1 MGFFLVCFCFV
12 CGGGGGGG
20 FKTEISNER
29 LKVRSGRNRKFVL
42 RLRQRQI
49 GRQANTQEKRHNDC
63 CDDRNTLYIECVGKN
78 GIVCVCGGGGG
89 VIFPAD

>member
-1 MGFFLVCFCFV
+1 MGFFLFVFVFVFCFV
-12 CGGGGGGG
+12 RGGGGG

-49 GRQANTQEKRHNDC
+49 GRQANTQEKRHNGC

-78 GIVCVCGGGGG
+78 GIVCVWGGGGG
-89 VIFPAD
+89 